1 MSLCGLLWPTK
12 RTKNS
17 NDLNR
22 TQQNLK
28 NQIQS
33 RHIPSW
39 PPFEIQKFSKL
50 KTKEISRKFWILEI
64 TVYLHMDPSA
74 CYGYKIKHFQVKFP
88 RSIFILTKL
97 WAAVTT
103 PKMKLKNSWYVIRGQ
118 NFLMIQNSNFYDA
131 FMIRTCLMFYLIK
144 SKFGAFMTLE
154 RLWRFWCDYKVWCGS
169 HPWGHKHWK
178 ITYPN
183 YFLIWTNLIIQ
194 CFK

>member
-1 MSLCGLLWPTK
+1 MSLCGPLWPTK

-39 PPFEIQKFSKL
+39 SPFEIQKFSKL

-103 PKMKLKNSWYVIRGQ
+103 PKMKLKNSWYVIWGQ

-131 FMIRTCLMFYLIK
+131 FMIRTCLIFCLIK
-144 SKFGAFMTLE
+144 SKFGAFMALE